1 MPTHAHNKAPTADHW
16 VAGGGFSLD
25 DAQRETPSR
34 GNTHYIYRAVRTLSA
49 PLRPSAPG
57 GRGLHRHPPFRRPPF
72 GARPA
77 PERQKTPPAR
87 RGTTD
92 EEGTNRGGGE
102 RKRPPCLRSCPAA
115 QRFAANE
122 APQSA
127 HTVAR
132 SRIHP
137 PQRRPTCVNLSTVAP
152 KEKATQDAQ
161 GHPRQKREVENHKNS
176 VLRWRKQ
183 SVSLPQ
189 RYAFFSTPS
198 HPVPAFRSLC
208 ALPAPAPDQRFRLSP
223 RLPPLPSAPPPVRAP
238 PRPRSDGKFHINKE
252 EMRRNARV
260 FTFFYF

>member
-1 MPTHAHNKAPTADHW
+1 MPVSSSAAIRHKAC
-16 VAGGGFSLD
+16 AG
-25 DAQRETPSR
+25 A
-34 GNTHYIYRAVRTLSA
+34 AKK
-49 PLRPSAPG
+49 
-57 GRGLHRHPPFRRPPF
+57 HRLLTV
-72 GARPA
+72 
-77 PERQKTPPAR
+77 ERQTKRGQTVEGGAKTPAIPPLMPCRAALC
-87 RGTTD
+87 
-92 EEGTNRGGGE
+92 GE
-102 RKRPPCLRSCPAA
+102 RSPTV
-115 QRFAANE
+115 
-122 APQSA
+122 A
-127 HTVAR
+127 HTAAR

-137 PQRRPTCVNLSTVAP
+137 PQRRPTRINLSTVAP

-208 ALPAPAPDQRFRLSP
+208 ALPAPAPDQRLHLSP

-252 EMRRNARV
+252 ELRRNARA